1 MKDNPERN
9 SEDAAELVTVTG
21 WACKHCKRWWGK
33 DERMA
38 RYCCSAS
45 FPCECGGRHS
55 KSWTHCEE
63 CRHKKDHE
71 RWYAKE
77 EVIWDGQYPIGIWN
91 DDKFFWDEDDL
102 LDYLVEMQDED
113 VGNDNESCLD
123 QLDNLWLTS
132 CHPNNGRDF
141 EMTEYLCDELG
152 EDGSIDDE
160 EINKT
165 VNDWIMAHAP
175 FSWGMTGE
183 RLSIESVKEKLR

>member
-1 MKDNPERN
+1 MRCTQRQAERQHQ
-9 SEDAAELVTVTG
+9 TG
-21 WACKHCKRWWGK
+21 GSGSRPQLQGNNQA
-33 DERMA
+33 
-38 RYCCSAS
+38 
-45 FPCECGGRHS
+45 FPQLG
-55 KSWTHCEE
+55 
-63 CRHKKDHE
+63 
-71 RWYAKE
+71 A
-77 EVIWDGQYPIGIWN
+77 VVLQ
-91 DDKFFWDEDDL
+91 
-102 LDYLVEMQDED
+102 QDED